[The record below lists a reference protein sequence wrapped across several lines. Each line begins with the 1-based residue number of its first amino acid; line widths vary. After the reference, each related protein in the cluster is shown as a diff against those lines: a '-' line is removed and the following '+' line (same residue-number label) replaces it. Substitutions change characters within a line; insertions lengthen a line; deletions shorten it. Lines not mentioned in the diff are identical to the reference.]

1 MSMKISKRFMSLI
14 QSVASPILPSELAPS
29 YKALVLDVHGTQQ
42 SNSLG
47 KLDGPQVEI
56 RQPLPSIKGL
66 E

>member
-1 MSMKISKRFMSLI
+1 MSLI
-14 QSVASPILPSELAPS
+14 QSVASPILPSKLGSS

-47 KLDGPQVEI
+47 KFGGPQVEI